1 MKIPLPFL
9 LKATALL
16 VALGLVFTVVP
27 LLIAAVL
34 PRGNRVADRL
44 RLFSSY
50 VPVAV
55 MFCIAHFQI
64 LLAMVVIV
72 VGLAIALLHA

>member
-9 LKATALL
+9 LKAAALL

-27 LLIAAVL
+27 LFIAAVL

>member
-9 LKATALL
+9 LKAAALL

-27 LLIAAVL
+27 LFIAAVL

-50 VPVAV
+50 VPEAV